1 MNWSPDAFHEC
12 EDGKWRNARGE
23 EGKVITLE
31 EIMEER
37 NKDPGKRR
45 KK

>member
-1 MNWSPDAFHEC
+1 MLSMNAKTGSGGNVC
-12 EDGKWRNARGE
+12 GE